1 MAAKG
6 LIHGPLGPDCLHLC
20 IDMQR
25 LFGPGY
31 PWAMPWLERV
41 LPAVEALSA
50 VAAGRSL
57 FTRFIP
63 PQNPRQAGGAWA
75 RYYRRWADVTLD
87 RIGPD
92 AVRLVPE
99 LERFVPPGR
108 VFDKTVYSPWADGRL
123 ARLVHGEGIDTV
135 VITGGETDVCV
146 LAAVMGAIDLGL
158 RTIIVTDALCSSSDE
173 THDALMGLYL
183 NRFSEQLEAAETEEL
198 LQAWPRMG
206 ARADA
211 LRHF

>member
-6 LIHGPLGPDCLHLC
+6 LIHGPPGPNCLHLC

-31 PWAMPWLERV
+31 PWAVPWLERV

-50 VAAGRSL
+50 AQPRRSL

-63 PQNPRQAGGAWA
+63 PRSPEQAGGTWA

-108 VFDKTVYSPWADGRL
+108 VFDKAVYSPWSDGRL
-123 ARLVHGEGIDTV
+123 ARLLQADSIDTV

-146 LAAVMGAIDLGL
+146 LAAVMGAIDFGL
-158 RTIIVTDALCSSSDE
+158 RTIIVTDALCSSFDE
-173 THDALMGLYL
+173 THDALMALYL

-198 LQAWPRMG
+198 LRAWPRE
-206 ARADA
+206 ADA
-211 LRHF
+211 T